1 MMNGNWTYY
10 DDHFVIQQ
18 IANDYGLYLKLM
30 LCKLYINK
38 DSLKNMNPFLL
49 ILYNSYDI
57 T

>member
-1 MMNGNWTYY
+1 MMMNGNWTYY
-10 DDHFVIQQ
+10 DGHFVIQQ

-38 DSLKNMNPFLL
+38 DSLK
-49 ILYNSYDI
+49 